1 VSIQS
6 HISKEMSRAVGA
18 ELFRRTS
25 FPVSAADIRRWAIA
39 IYYPVEPPRIFW
51 DCNYATT
58 TSHCGIVAPE
68 DFNPFAWM
76 AADPAGLPRDGD
88 PDIHRIEE
96 RLGIN
101 PPGTSFELNGGM
113 EVEYGARIH
122 PHDVITSVGQLDGYR
137 ESSGRLGLM
146 LWTTT
151 TDTWTNQLGD
161 LVRSFRFLRIRY

>member
-1 VSIQS
+1 
-6 HISKEMSRAVGA
+6 MSRAVGT

-51 DCNYATT
+51 DCKYATT

-96 RLGIN
+96 RLGID

-113 EVEYGARIH
+113 EVEYGARIR